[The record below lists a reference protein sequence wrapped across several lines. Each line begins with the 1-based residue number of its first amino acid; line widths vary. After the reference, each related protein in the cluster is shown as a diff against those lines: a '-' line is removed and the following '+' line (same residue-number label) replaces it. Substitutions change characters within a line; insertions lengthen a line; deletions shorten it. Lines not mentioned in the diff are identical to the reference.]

1 MNRHRR
7 KKLQMAAS
15 WLCCIKVVHI
25 YYIRTADLR
34 TGPQVLS
41 VTSQASWSSPSCWL
55 CCAIFRNLGKSQLI
69 LSVLIPLS
77 TCSLHQITVY
87 QVNNHILFRIMSSMW
102 SLNILH
108 VELKSREK
116 SCEFKFC
123 KDSYH
128 QKLNR
133 KEEKSKKNTYLLKA
147 LANSRKIR
155 LEQERYEKSSKIWKK
170 LQNDKEKTQLHCHSL
185 RTLV

>member
-1 MNRHRR
+1 MNRYRR
-7 KKLQMAAS
+7 KKLQIVPVDCAALK
-15 WLCCIKVVHI
+15 W
-25 YYIRTADLR
+25 YIR

-55 CCAIFRNLGKSQLI
+55 CCAIFRNLGKSQ

-155 LEQERYEKSSKIWKK
+155 LEQERYEKSSKIWNK
-170 LQNDKEKTQLHCHSL
+170 LQIDKEKSVRRMKQVIS
-185 RTLV
+185 

>member
-1 MNRHRR
+1 
-7 KKLQMAAS
+7 
-15 WLCCIKVVHI
+15 
-25 YYIRTADLR
+25 
-34 TGPQVLS
+34 
-41 VTSQASWSSPSCWL
+41 
-55 CCAIFRNLGKSQLI
+55 
-69 LSVLIPLS
+69 
-77 TCSLHQITVY
+77 
-87 QVNNHILFRIMSSMW
+87 MW
-102 SLNILH
+102 SLNKLH

-133 KEEKSKKNTYLLKA
+133 KEEKSKQNTYLLKA

-155 LEQERYEKSSKIWKK
+155 LEQERYQKNSKIWEK
-170 LQNDKEKTQLHCHSL
+170 LQIDNEKEVHSVRKMKHVISQRMFVLPKPHLVVLIPIYDQIRCHSL